1 LVIACELPSLTFQA
15 GDQSMTNLVATSIFG
30 DGCAAAVLGPPAR
43 ARRAS
48 PFVVDS
54 TSHLFPRSQYLMGF
68 DLQDGGFHIVLDRDV
83 PHYLK
88 GRVRPLVEALLA
100 RHGLR
105 PSDLRFTALH
115 PGGRRILEDL
125 DADLG
130 IGGMTEPSWHV
141 LRSFGNLSSA
151 TVLFVL
157 DDVLARTAPPVGA
170 YGLLAAFG
178 PGFTAEISLL
188 RWDA

>member
-1 LVIACELPSLTFQA
+1 
-15 GDQSMTNLVATSIFG
+15 MTNLVATSIFG
-30 DGCAAAVLGPPAR
+30 DGAAAVVLGDKALRPP
-43 ARRAS
+43 S
-48 PFVVDS
+48 PFLVDS
-54 TSHLFPRSQYLMGF
+54 TNYLFPKSQYLMGF
-68 DLQDGGFHIVLDRDV
+68 ELKDGGFHIVLDRDV

-88 GRVRPLVEALLA
+88 GKVRPLVEALLQK
-100 RHGLR
+100 HNLEL
-105 PSDLRFTALH
+105 SDLRFTALH

-130 IGGMTEPSWHV
+130 PRRHDRAELG
-141 LRSFGNLSSA
+141 RARNYGNLSSA

-157 DDVLARTAPPVGA
+157 DEVMRRTAPPVGS

-178 PGFTAEISLL
+178 PGFSCEMSLM